1 MNFFVTKYHQL
12 LTFFILLFLLIGCT
26 PYDKP
31 LAIGAAP
38 WPSFEFA
45 FLANEMG
52 YLEESDYSLLELTSS
67 TTVIQAFQTGELD
80 LAFLSL
86 DEVLTLIALGVD
98 LKIISVIDKSQGG
111 DALVAKPE
119 IKSLEALNLRSIGYE
134 NKAAGALIL
143 DEVLT
148 LTGLNSQTVKLYEVK
163 QHEVKEAY
171 LKGNIDAFVVR
182 EPVKQEL
189 LALGANELIN
199 SNQLTIP
206 NTNVLI
212 AHADIVKAKQ
222 KQISYF
228 LKQYYRAYDF
238 YLGNPTE
245 ALNIISVR
253 LQLYPYLLENAFLN
267 TRFFHPKQA
276 LMRLSGSPSNI
287 ELQMQQLSK
296 LMTKRGMLGQIHI
309 DFSSIISTRTLER
322 AIYE

>member
-206 NTNVLI
+206 NTNVLV
-212 AHADIVKAKQ
+212 AHADIVETKQ